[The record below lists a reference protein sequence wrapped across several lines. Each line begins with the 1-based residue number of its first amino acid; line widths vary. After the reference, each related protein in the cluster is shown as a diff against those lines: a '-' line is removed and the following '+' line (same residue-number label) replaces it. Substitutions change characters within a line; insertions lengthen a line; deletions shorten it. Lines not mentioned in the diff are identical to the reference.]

1 MLKQGNNFTCWDSNG
16 GIVVGESNGTQGTF
30 TRYTVI
36 SEFPEDTTPSNGAIP
51 TAQAVLSLLEAYEP
65 ITPDWNAAEDEPG
78 YIKNKPFETTS
89 SDSSTPDILIDE
101 STVTSKEE
109 DVINGYILV
118 ESRVQT
124 DVVITS
130 GQEYT
135 IIYTTYDGEEIISKA
150 TAKTGQELGYDSDHP
165 MVDVVILLDPTG
177 RLAGYS
183 IPEYFVCNYPDYYSK
198 IEIYIGEPS
207 RTTKIQ
213 YQYIETVNEITEST
227 EGEEI
232 PTVQAIRD
240 FIQ

>member
-65 ITPDWNAAEDEPG
+65 TTPDWNAAEDEPG

-101 STVTSKEE
+101 STVTNKEE
-109 DVINGYILV
+109 DVVNGYILV
-118 ESRVQT
+118 ESRAQT

-135 IIYTTYDGEEIISKA
+135 IIYTTYDGEEIILKA

-165 MVDVVILLDPTG
+165 MADVVILLDPTG

-213 YQYIETVNEITEST
+213 YQYIETVNEITELT
-227 EGEEI
+227 GGEEI